1 MSKEIRSL
9 IITMVITSVFFLIP
23 LYFGMPWLGV
33 FMALIVAVAYMVN
46 MNEWAKSEIQSE
58 TSKKVIG
65 SVIGIMILVQVAFF
79 INDFRK
85 KDFQV
90 TLLLEIREKIERGI
104 ILAEAQR
111 SFIPV
116 LENYYSRN
124 EDESIEEIAREFL
137 GDKFREDG
145 TMATIIGKEEDD
157 EFSRYYHFDKSR
169 DAFVITTVG
178 SVAPGFDPSFE
189 NKNGETGKIQVVATL
204 TKGGIDY
211 ERQN

>member
-9 IITMVITSVFFLIP
+9 IITCIVASVFFLIP
-23 LYFGMPWLGV
+23 LYFERPWLGV
-33 FMALIVAVAYMVN
+33 LMALIVAVAYMVN
-46 MNEWAKSEIQSE
+46 LNEWAKKEVESGA
-58 TSKKVIG
+58 SKKVIG
-65 SVIGIMILVQVAFF
+65 SILGIMILVQVAFF

-85 KDFQV
+85 KDFQL

-104 ILAEAQR
+104 ILAEVQR

-124 EDESIEEIAREFL
+124 EEDSIEEIAREFL
-137 GDKFREDG
+137 GDKFQDDG
-145 TMATIIGKEEDD
+145 TMLAVIGKQEDD
-157 EFSRYYHFDKSR
+157 EFTRYYRFDKPS

-178 SVAPGFDPSFE
+178 SVAPGFDPLFE
-189 NKNGETGKIQVVATL
+189 NRNGETGKIQVVATL
-204 TKGGIDY
+204 TKEGIVY